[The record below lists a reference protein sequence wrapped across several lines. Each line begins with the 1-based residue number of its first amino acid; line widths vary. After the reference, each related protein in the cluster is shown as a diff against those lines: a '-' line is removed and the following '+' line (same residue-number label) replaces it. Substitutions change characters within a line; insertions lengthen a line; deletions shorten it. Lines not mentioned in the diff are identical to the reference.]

1 MNVITRGTAVTFK
14 DLQSESFLNYYSRLS
29 SKCSPKGI
37 QKILNRHYS
46 IDFSVAKVKLAGS
59 KTNLSLKILI

>member
-37 QKILNRHYS
+37 QKINRHYS